1 MGDNVH
7 RDYSFDFIRAL
18 CAIGIIMFHFSIHLE
33 NGGFILFLTTVN
45 VDWGAI

>member
-1 MGDNVH
+1 MQ

-45 VDWGAI
+45 VDW